1 MHRLTAVLSAMISAG
16 CLGGVLSPVSAAV
29 QWAPAS
35 SAIIHPGVQL
45 FTNGAQCTAN
55 FIFTNG
61 AHVYVG
67 QAAHCSGT
75 GLNGVTDGCSS
86 PSLALGTPVGIPGAR
101 RPGRI
106 VYSSWL
112 TMQAVHETDP
122 DACQYNDL
130 ALVELDPADVG
141 SVNPS
146 IPVWGGPVG
155 ISTGGT
161 SPSDPIYGYGHSE
174 LAMGLSLL
182 GSKQG
187 VSLGDSGRGWSHR
200 VLTASPGIPGD
211 SGSAYLDSQGRA
223 LGILSTLD
231 LAPVPGS
238 NGVGDLSREL
248 AYLHA
253 HTPLGSVQLAFGTKP
268 FTANR
273 LGVASA

>member
-1 MHRLTAVLSAMISAG
+1 VHRLWVVPPVMISAA
-16 CLGGVLSPVSAAV
+16 CLGALSSPVSATV

-75 GLNGVTDGCSS
+75 GVSGVSDGCTS
-86 PSLALGTPVGIPGAR
+86 PSLPLGTPVGIPGAR

-112 TMQAVHETDP
+112 TMHAVHETDSNT
-122 DACQYNDL
+122 CQYNDL

-146 IPVWGGPVG
+146 IPIWGGPVG

-161 SPSDPIYGYGHSE
+161 SPSDPVYGYGHSE

-187 VSLGDSGRGWSHR
+187 VSLGDSGTGWSHH

-211 SGSAYLDSQGRA
+211 SGSAYLDSHGRA

-231 LAPVPGS
+231 LVPVPGS

-248 AYLHA
+248 AYLHT
-253 HTPLGSVQLAFGTKP
+253 HTPLGSVQLAIGTKP

-273 LGVASA
+273 QGVAGA